1 MGMDL
6 DVSVGYGILVSGGLD
21 YEKEYKLREQLLSAT
36 DEDLIDDGYGVYDI
50 LEAVLK
56 PYKTLSYAIGRFA
69 DDLSGVAI
77 FIDRLSDNE
86 SWKSFTLNASFILT
100 DEEFSELLDI
110 AHKLG
115 MTTDDFKIVVLPSYW

>member
-6 DVSVGYGILVSGGLD
+6 DVSAGYGILVSGSLEYND
-21 YEKEYKLREQLLSAT
+21 EKKLRERLLEFT
-36 DEDLIDDGYGVYDI
+36 NEDLIDEGYGLDDVVQSI
-50 LEAVLK
+50 LS
-56 PYKTLSYAIGRFA
+56 PYRTLSYAVGRFA
-69 DDLSGVAI
+69 DTLSGVAI
-77 FIDRLSDNE
+77 FVNRLSDSE
-86 SWKSFTLNASFILT
+86 DWKSFTLNASFILT